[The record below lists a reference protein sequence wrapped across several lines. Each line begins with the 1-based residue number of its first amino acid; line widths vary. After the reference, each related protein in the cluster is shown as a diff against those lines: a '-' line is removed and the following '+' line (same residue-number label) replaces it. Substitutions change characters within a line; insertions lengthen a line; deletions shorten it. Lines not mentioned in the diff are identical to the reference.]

1 MDNFI
6 EIHSREEK
14 VLVNT
19 LWIQQIFRTEN
30 SGCTIYFA
38 FNPQDC
44 VEQDYLIPDETYD
57 EVLKK
62 IERK

>member
-1 MDNFI
+1 MNNFI
-6 EIHSREEK
+6 ELHIEKEK

-19 LWIQQIFRTEN
+19 LWIQQIFRNEN
-30 SGCTIYFA
+30 RECTIYFA

-44 VEQDYLIPDETYD
+44 VEQDYIRIKETYD
-57 EVLKK
+57 EVLRK